1 MVIFTLDNLG
11 QESNPGR
18 WDGIT
23 TNNPL
28 DHPDFLSR
36 HFFPSLLPIVYVFD
50 MMSSV
55 RHGFNDTR
63 FSKRMKPRQI
73 QFHSLGGRRSL
84 TSPIV
89 SLLSS

>member
-28 DHPDFLSR
+28 DHPDFL
-36 HFFPSLLPIVYVFD
+36 SLLPIVYVFD